1 MSPPARFEHRRARGG
16 LPVGTEE
23 IPPSMSDTSA
33 RSTGASPSGKPAR
46 ELPPAAGDTTESLA
60 SGSMPQAGPAPG
72 TSFWRDAGK
81 RALMWQ
87 ALVIAILAWFVWS
100 VVDNTATNMA
110 ERGLASGFGFL
121 DTSAGFGIITTP
133 FVDYSEQSD
142 YLTVFLVGLVN
153 TIIVAAIGCLLALA
167 LGFVVGIARLSGNW
181 LVRKVA
187 TFYIELFR
195 NIPLLLQIL
204 FWYSAVLKPLPGPR
218 ELHESGEAVYFSIN
232 NRGLIFAEP
241 IVQPGFQ
248 AVLWALAAGV
258 LLTLLLRAWARARQ
272 IRTGQQFP
280 VGWSALALI
289 VGLPLL
295 AWFAAGQPLELAP
308 AEMSRFALRGGVTII
323 PEFVALLLALV
334 IYTAAFIAEIVRAGI
349 QSVGHGQTEA
359 ASALGI
365 RPNHRM
371 RLVVVPQAMRVIVPP
386 LTSQFLNLTKNSS
399 LATAIAY
406 PDLFAVFAGT
416 TLNQTGQAV
425 EIMAMTLAVYLTLS
439 LGTSAFM
446 NWYNSRIGLVER

>member
-1 MSPPARFEHRRARGG
+1 
-16 LPVGTEE
+16 
-23 IPPSMSDTSA
+23 MSDTSGRTA
-33 RSTGASPSGKPAR
+33 GSPPAEAPAR
-46 ELPPAAGDTTESLA
+46 RLPSAAGDTSAALA
-60 SGSMPQAGPAPG
+60 SGNAPQASPG
-72 TSFWRDAGK
+72 GTRGANVPVSFWRDPGK
-81 RALMWQ
+81 RALLWQ
-87 ALVIAILAWFVWS
+87 ALVLATLAWLVWS
-100 VVDNTATNMA
+100 IVDNTATNMA

-133 FVDYSEQSD
+133 FVEYSEGSD
-142 YLTVFLVGLVN
+142 YFTVFLVGLVN
-153 TIIVAAIGCLLALA
+153 TIVVAVVGCVFALA
-167 LGFVVGIARLSGNW
+167 LGFVVGVARLSSNW

-195 NIPLLLQIL
+195 NVPLLLQIL

-218 ELHESGEAVYFSIN
+218 ELHDAGEAVYLSLN

-241 IVQPGFQ
+241 VSQPAFQ
-248 AVLWALAAGV
+248 FVLWALVAGV
-258 LLTLLLRAWARARQ
+258 VASLLLRAWARARQ
-272 IRTGQQFP
+272 TRTGQQFP
-280 VGWSALALI
+280 LGWSVLGLI

-295 AWFAAGQPLELAP
+295 VYFLLGQPLELAP
-308 AEMSRFALRGGVTII
+308 AEMSRFALRGGITII

-349 QSVGHGQTEA
+349 QSVSHGQTEA

-439 LGTSAFM
+439 LATSAFM